1 MGEPAA
7 KKARTSDIAAL
18 HAFTYKE
25 PKVIAEIGCNHKGEK
40 DIAKELLTLAKEGGA
55 TVGKFQKRTPKE
67 LLTPDQYNAPHPN
80 PTNSFGATYGEHREF
95 LELGLEDH
103 RDLQNHCKSIGLEYS
118 CSVWDTTAAKE
129 IVQLNPVLI
138 KVGSPSNQHWE
149 MQKVLRDEYTGEVH
163 ISTGM
168 TTKEEIEKIV
178 TFWEEGKG
186 DAKNRVVLYNCT
198 SGYPVPFEDVCLL
211 DIRLIQQKYAH
222 RVKAIG
228 FSGHHLG
235 ISIDIAAYALGAE
248 WIERH
253 FTKDR
258 TWKGTDHA
266 ASLEPAGLSKLC
278 RDLHATYTSLTYKK
292 SDILDLEKEQRAKLK
307 WGQYNQAILEKASSR
322 S

>member
-1 MGEPAA
+1 MG
-7 KKARTSDIAAL
+7 
-18 HAFTYKE
+18 
-25 PKVIAEIGCNHKGEK
+25 
-40 DIAKELLTLAKEGGA
+40 
-55 TVGKFQKRTPKE
+55 
-67 LLTPDQYNAPHPN
+67 NAPHPN
-80 PTNSFGATYGEHREF
+80 PHNSFGATYGAHREF
-95 LELGLEDH
+95 LELSVDDH
-103 RDLQNHCKSIGLEYS
+103 RELQEHCKKIGLTYS

-129 IVQLNPVLI
+129 IVSLNPPLI

-178 TFWEEGKG
+178 KFWEEGKG

-211 DIRLIQQKYAH
+211 DIRILQAKYAS

-235 ISIDIAAYALGAE
+235 FAIDVAAYALGAQ
-248 WIERH
+248 WFERH

-266 ASLEPAGLSKLC
+266 ASLEPAGLSRLV
-278 RDLHATYTSLTYKK
+278 RDLKATHTSMTYKPTE
-292 SDILDLEKEQRAKLK
+292 ILDLEKEQRAKLK
-307 WGQYNQAILEKASSR
+307 WGQYNKSILDKSKK
-322 S
+322 

>member
-1 MGEPAA
+1 MG
-7 KKARTSDIAAL
+7 
-18 HAFTYKE
+18 
-25 PKVIAEIGCNHKGEK
+25 
-40 DIAKELLTLAKEGGA
+40 
-55 TVGKFQKRTPKE
+55 
-67 LLTPDQYNAPHPN
+67 
-80 PTNSFGATYGEHREF
+80 
-95 LELGLEDH
+95 
-103 RDLQNHCKSIGLEYS
+103 
-118 CSVWDTTAAKE
+118 DTTAARE
-129 IVQLNPVLI
+129 IVTLNPPLI

-178 TFWEEGKG
+178 KFWEEGKG
-186 DAKNRVVLYNCT
+186 DARNRVILYNCT

-211 DIRLIQQKYAH
+211 DLRLLQERYQH

-235 ISIDIAAYALGAE
+235 IAIDIAAYTLGAE

-278 RDLHATYTSLTYKK
+278 RDLKAVHTSMSYK
-292 SDILDLEKEQRAKLK
+292 SEEVLPIEKTMRVKLK
-307 WGQYNQAILEKASSR
+307 WGLYNS
-322 S
+322 

>member
-1 MGEPAA
+1 
-7 KKARTSDIAAL
+7 
-18 HAFTYKE
+18 
-25 PKVIAEIGCNHKGEK
+25 
-40 DIAKELLTLAKEGGA
+40 
-55 TVGKFQKRTPKE
+55 
-67 LLTPDQYNAPHPN
+67 
-80 PTNSFGATYGEHREF
+80 
-95 LELGLEDH
+95 
-103 RDLQNHCKSIGLEYS
+103 
-118 CSVWDTTAAKE
+118 VWDTTAAKE
-129 IVQLNPVLI
+129 IVSLNPPLI

-178 TFWEEGKG
+178 KFWEEGKG
-186 DAKNRVVLYNCT
+186 DARNRVILYNCT

-211 DIRLIQQKYAH
+211 DLRIIQEKYQN

-235 ISIDIAAYALGAE
+235 IAIDVASYAMGAE

-266 ASLEPAGLSKLC
+266 ASLEPGGLGRLC
-278 RDLHATYTSLTYKK
+278 RDLEACYKAMTYKK
-292 SDILDLEKEQRAKLK
+292 TDILDLEKEQRAKLK
-307 WGQYNQAILEKASSR
+307 WGQYNKTILDAAQAAKQ
-322 S
+322 